1 MRLCQQLFNYA
12 RAFPLERS
20 LARIFASCCRV
31 AEACSQVMAQL
42 LVIANAAQSGSS
54 AARMAATLE
63 ALRSTGWTADCVVT
77 RTAAEAME
85 LTRRSGDY
93 DLVVAAGGDG
103 TVNGVASGL
112 MRQASPAPLGIL
124 PCGTANDV
132 ARQLG
137 IRNHREAVAA
147 IVRGSARPLDLIEV
161 QSAGE
166 SEPRWAL
173 NFAACGFAPE
183 LLRQTPPR
191 LKRCLRPRFC
201 YWVGFLAAIF
211 RFRAPGLRVTVDGEV
226 RTGPFFHVG
235 AGNFER
241 AGGGMMRHS
250 PGAIPDDGLI
260 ELCQVDALNRL
271 EVLGYLPRLARGT
284 HPRMAQVRFGRGTE
298 MSIASDLPVP
308 LAIDGEVDC
317 VTTAARFR
325 VRPGALRVMVPPP
338 PIGTCAGQ
346 FSLVSD

>member
-1 MRLCQQLFNYA
+1 MGLVGRWTRL
-12 RAFPLERS
+12 RRS

-137 IRNHREAVAA
+137 IRNHREAVTA

-260 ELCQVDALNRL
+260 ELCQVDALNRF
-271 EVLGYLPRLARGT
+271 EVLGYLPRLACGT
-284 HPRMAQVRFGRGTE
+284 HPGMAQVRFGRGTE
-298 MSIASDLPVP
+298 MSIASEDRTFVP
-308 LAIDGEVDC
+308 
-317 VTTAARFR
+317 
-325 VRPGALRVMVPPP
+325 ALLR
-338 PIGTCAGQ
+338 
-346 FSLVSD
+346 S